1 MIGYGGATTNKESV
15 EQLARG
21 GFGMIIAPQ
30 NPKISP
36 IRYAVDNGAYYCW
49 TRKMPWDEK
58 KFLKLLDRVEKFDR
72 VPDFGCAPDIVAG
85 GLRSLEFSMSWVDRL
100 PKEFP
105 WYLAVQD
112 GMTEADVAQVIEKFA
127 GLFVGG
133 TSEWK
138 MRTLPEWVRL
148 AKSKGKKAHVGR
160 VNSLSRAF
168 TACQVCKADSFDGTN
183 WNRTWD
189 NVKKPDRVI
198 RDAQQGA
205 LDLWGLH

>member
-1 MIGYGGATTNKESV
+1 
-15 EQLARG
+15 
-21 GFGMIIAPQ
+21 MIIAPQ
-30 NPKISP
+30 NPKLSP
-36 IRYAVDNGAYYCW
+36 LRYAVDNGAYYCW
-49 TRKMPWDEK
+49 TRKMAWDEP
-58 KFLKLLDRVEKFDR
+58 KFLKMLDRVESFER
-72 VPDFGCAPDIVAG
+72 RPDFGCAPDIVAG
-85 GLRSLEFSMSWVDRL
+85 GLASLEFTMSWVDRL
-100 PKEFP
+100 PSSYP

-112 GMTEADVAQVIEKFA
+112 GMSTSDVQAVIGHFA

-148 AKSKGKKAHVGR
+148 AKKNGKLAHVGR

-168 TACQVCKADSFDGTN
+168 TVAQVCKADSFDGTN

-189 NVKKPDRVI
+189 NGKKPDRVV

>member
-30 NPKISP
+30 NPKLSP
-36 IRYAVDNGAYYCW
+36 LRYAVDNGAYYCW
-49 TRKMPWDEK
+49 TRKKPWDERL
-58 KFLKLLDRVEKFDR
+58 FLKMLDRVDSFAR
-72 VPDFGCAPDIVAG
+72 RPDFGCAPDIVAG
-85 GLRSLEFSMSWVDRL
+85 GLKSLEFTMSWVDKL
-100 PKEFP
+100 PAAYP

-112 GMTEADVAQVIEKFA
+112 GMVGDNVEPVIGRFA

-148 AKSKGKKAHVGR
+148 AKKHGKMAHVGR

-168 TACQVCKADSFDGTN
+168 TVCQVCKADSFDGTN
-183 WNRTWD
+183 WNRTW
-189 NVKKPDRVI
+189 NSGKKPDRVV
-198 RDAQQGA
+198 RDTQQGA